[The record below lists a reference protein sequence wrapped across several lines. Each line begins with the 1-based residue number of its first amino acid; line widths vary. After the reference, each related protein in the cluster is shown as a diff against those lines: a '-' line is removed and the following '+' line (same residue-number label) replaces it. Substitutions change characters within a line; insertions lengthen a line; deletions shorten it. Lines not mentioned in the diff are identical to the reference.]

1 MSRAGGSTPSEYVV
15 WACRLPRSGGISAAP
30 ASVERSSPQLLG
42 RLTGRGGGPSQ
53 VTAKPNPNQPL
64 TSRHPVF
71 GEPTGVLGE
80 RQAAGPPRRLE
91 VGGARRAETP
101 PMNAGSYGTVAPCGY
116 TSPSLGRVAS
126 PIPDAVPPGSRS
138 IVTGGVAGAF
148 SISTC

>member
-30 ASVERSSPQLLG
+30 ASVERSSPQLRG

-71 GEPTGVLGE
+71 GEPTGVFGE
-80 RQAAGPPRRLE
+80 SHAARPTRPLDVGGGPP
-91 VGGARRAETP
+91 A
-101 PMNAGSYGTVAPCGY
+101 AP
-116 TSPSLGRVAS
+116 
-126 PIPDAVPPGSRS
+126 PPGFGRAD
-138 IVTGGVAGAF
+138 GRFG
-148 SISTC
+148 

>member
-53 VTAKPNPNQPL
+53 VTAKPNPNQSL
-64 TSRHPVF
+64 SSRHPVF
-71 GEPTGVLGE
+71 GEPTGVFGGS
-80 RQAAGPPRRLE
+80 QAARPTRPLD
-91 VGGARRAETP
+91 VGAVRRAESP
-101 PMNAGSYGTVAPCGY
+101 PMNAGSSGTVARCGY
-116 TSPSLGRVAS
+116 TPPSLGRVAS

-138 IVTGGVAGAF
+138 IVTGG
-148 SISTC
+148 